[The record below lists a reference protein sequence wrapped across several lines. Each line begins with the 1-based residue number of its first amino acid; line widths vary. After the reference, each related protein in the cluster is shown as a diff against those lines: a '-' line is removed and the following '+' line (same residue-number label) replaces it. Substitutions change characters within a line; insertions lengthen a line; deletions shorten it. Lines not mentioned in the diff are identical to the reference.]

1 MSFIFAALAPMKPLK
16 ILALAAGLLAA
27 GSLNSNAQSN
37 TVTVTNVVLVLVTN
51 VVTVTNIVSSAPA
64 MVPAPA
70 PAVEA
75 EPKYPWKSSLS
86 AGLTLTRGNS
96 HTLLYYGDIGTEKK
110 TPQNEYSLGAAGT
123 YGSQNGKENDNNYHA
138 FGQWNH
144 LFNERLYDYVR
155 AEASRDLIAD
165 LDYRLNVGPGIG
177 YYWIKG
183 TNTTLSTEA
192 GAGYQIEHLGGEYN
206 SFATVRLAEQFEHK
220 FNDRARLWQ
229 KAEWLPQVDELDN
242 YVINF
247 EIGLE
252 TSITKSVSFKNVFI
266 DSYATQPAPG
276 RYKND
281 AKFISA
287 ISYKF

>member
-1 MSFIFAALAPMKPLK
+1 MKLLK
-16 ILALAAGLLAA
+16 TIALAAGILAA
-27 GSLNSNAQSN
+27 GSLNINAQSN
-37 TVTVTNVVLVLVTN
+37 TVTVTNVVMVLVTN

-64 MVPAPA
+64 TPVLAAPTPAP
-70 PAVEA
+70 VEA

-144 LFNERLYDYVR
+144 LFTERLYDYVR
-155 AEASRDLIAD
+155 AEAMRDIIAD
-165 LDYRLNVGPGIG
+165 LDYRINVGPGIG

-192 GAGYQIEHLGGEYN
+192 GAGYQIEHLGGEYK
-206 SFATVRLAEQFEHK
+206 SFATLRLAEQFEHK

-229 KAEWLPQVDELDN
+229 KAEWLPQVDQLDN

-252 TSITKSVSFKNVFI
+252 TSITKSVSFKNTFI